1 MFYWIYRA
9 RLCMGRQGAIP
20 RPTTTAFPCPTIFQL
35 RLKIALFFDSLFF
48 DFGSILGPKMA
59 PKSQKILLKID
70 FEITLEFQ
78 RVFDT
83 IFYVLSWISDPRE
96 REKSNKT
103 DGVLFVFTLFL
114 FFTSARY
121 WDPFSTILDSIWEWF
136 WCPFSNIFGTRRR
149 PKIWWF
155 LILFFLGFGSILG
168 SKLDHSCS
176 SIAVESAS
184 RASSGRLEDLALI
197 SCPPWRRFGTIW
209 ERFWSDL
216 GLHWAPF
223 SLNIRFDFHLTWVS
237 FLPSIPSSIFP
248 FGVISATR
256 HGDNDMAWRTARSD

>member
-1 MFYWIYRA
+1 MF
-9 RLCMGRQGAIP
+9 
-20 RPTTTAFPCPTIFQL
+20 
-35 RLKIALFFDSLFF
+35 
-48 DFGSILGPKMA
+48 
-59 PKSQKILLKID
+59 
-70 FEITLEFQ
+70 
-78 RVFDT
+78 
-83 IFYVLSWISDPRE
+83 DPRE

-168 SKLDHSCS
+168 SKLDHSCYA
-176 SIAVESAS
+176 IAVESAS
-184 RASSGRLEDLALI
+184 RAPSGRLEDLALI

-237 FLPSIPSSIFP
+237 FPSFPSLLPSIPSSIFP